1 MGACN
6 GLIIFRIIFME
17 KEQQII
23 STEDIVETLDSYLA
37 KYTYDRL
44 FVLVDETTKEKCWPL
59 IADMKRLKNAHLI
72 VIQPTD
78 THKDICSLGH
88 VWDELQQHGATRHS
102 MMVNLGGGMVTD
114 LGGFAASTFKR
125 GIQFINIPTTLLAM
139 VDASTGGKTGI
150 NWGGLKNEIGVF
162 NNAQEVIIATEFLKT
177 LDQENMCSGYAEM
190 IKHGIIS
197 NEEMLSELFT
207 FDIHEPDLK
216 KLDKMILLSV
226 GFKSKITNIDPL
238 EQNVR
243 KALNFGHT
251 FGHAFESFAMR
262 RQPIL
267 HGYAVAYGMICEL
280 YLSVIKEGFP
290 ESIFRNTVNYI
301 HLHYGKMDISCDDY
315 AELIEL
321 MTHDKKNTGDTIN
334 FTLVSNVGELCL
346 NSTAT
351 RAQLIEALDFYRDGQ

>member
-1 MGACN
+1 
-6 GLIIFRIIFME
+6 
-17 KEQQII
+17 
-23 STEDIVETLDSYLA
+23 
-37 KYTYDRL
+37 
-44 FVLVDETTKEKCWPL
+44 
-59 IADMKRLKNAHLI
+59 
-72 VIQPTD
+72 
-78 THKDICSLGH
+78 
-88 VWDELQQHGATRHS
+88 
-102 MMVNLGGGMVTD
+102 
-114 LGGFAASTFKR
+114 
-125 GIQFINIPTTLLAM
+125 
-139 VDASTGGKTGI
+139 
-150 NWGGLKNEIGVF
+150 
-162 NNAQEVIIATEFLKT
+162 
-177 LDQENMCSGYAEM
+177 
-190 IKHGIIS
+190 
-197 NEEMLSELFT
+197 MLSELFT

-334 FTLVSNVGELCL
+334 FTLVSNVGELCI
-346 NSTAT
+346 NRTAT
-351 RAQLIEALDFYRDGQ
+351 RAQLVEALDFYSDGQSFFSLH

>member
-59 IADMKRLKNAHLI
+59 IADMERLKNAHLI

-301 HLHYGKMDISCDDY
+301 HLHYGKMDISCDDS

-334 FTLVSNVGELCL
+334 FTWVSNVGELCL